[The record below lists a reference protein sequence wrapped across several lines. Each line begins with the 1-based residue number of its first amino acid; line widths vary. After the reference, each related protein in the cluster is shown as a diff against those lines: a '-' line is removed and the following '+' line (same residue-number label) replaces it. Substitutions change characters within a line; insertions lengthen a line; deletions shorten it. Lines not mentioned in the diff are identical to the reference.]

1 MPPKQQRQWPFQV
14 EQSDESQDQLEADS
28 QFDETQLPFPVE
40 QSDETQDQMEPDSQF
55 DETQRLLQQET
66 ADWKAGQTR
75 KMWKNDRHEARCEEK
90 RMKSEEDKNPNI
102 IC

>member
-1 MPPKQQRQWPFQV
+1 
-14 EQSDESQDQLEADS
+14 
-28 QFDETQLPFPVE
+28 
-40 QSDETQDQMEPDSQF
+40 MEPDSQF